1 MRASFLLLLSA
12 FALTSPAQ
20 VLVDKPI
27 VLDGAGPDQQQVTGA
42 EPTPEAGAILVTTTE
57 VAGSHRHSTPSD
69 AATWMIDLPAAPGVP
84 QAGTHLL
91 VRVPAAG
98 AGPLA
103 LMVNGAGPYGVER
116 SPGEPLDGSTL
127 LTGQELS
134 LVFDGSVFQ
143 TLNGTTRTRRP
154 CPSGMV
160 TVNEQFCIEPANR
173 PAALLDAASVT
184 CANLGRRICSWAEF
198 HAACARQGEL
208 GVSTTSN
215 DWEWTNNTA
224 NEDLNARVV
233 KLNDCGNAGTRNAV
247 TVAAPFRCCYTR

>member
-1 MRASFLLLLSA
+1 MRAPLLLV
-12 FALTSPAQ
+12 LTSLAIVGHAQ
-20 VLVDKPI
+20 VLVDRPV
-27 VLDGAGPDQQQVTGA
+27 VLNGTGPEDRQLTSALPTLDPGAV
-42 EPTPEAGAILVTTTE
+42 LVSSTE
-57 VAGSHRHSTPSD
+57 VEGTLRHVLPAY
-69 AATWMIDLPAAPGVP
+69 AATWVIDLPSAPGAP
-84 QAGTHLL
+84 LAGTHLL
-91 VRVPAAG
+91 LRVPAAG
-98 AGPLA
+98 AGPVAVL
-103 LMVNGAGPYGVER
+103 LNGTGPYAVEWT
-116 SPGEPLDGSTL
+116 PGEALLGSAL
-127 LTGQELS
+127 QADQELS
-134 LVFDGSVFQ
+134 LVFDGNGFQ
-143 TLNGTTRTRRP
+143 VIGGLTRALRN
-154 CPSGMV
+154 CPAGMV

-184 CANLGRRICSWAEF
+184 CANLARRICSWAEF